1 MCCCFLITSSFL
13 DLLRKKNQLPRVTVV
28 PPKGSSADVSQTS
41 KSHKLQTAPS
51 GAGPPP
57 LPPPGPLRLCCNHEF
72 QEKEIKITKHVFLG
86 VGKSQ
91 LQTRY
96 AATLRHDKGREGWGD
111 QKKFFLKKKLKKT
124 WKNLFKSTHFTL
136 TPPTF
141 HHLFQFLCATSL
153 TMSIFSPSPP
163 PTILFILTATTASR
177 GALCPFNT

>member
-1 MCCCFLITSSFL
+1 M
-13 DLLRKKNQLPRVTVV
+13 

-57 LPPPGPLRLCCNHEF
+57 LPPAPGPLRLCCNHEF

-86 VGKSQ
+86 MGKSQ

-96 AATLRHDKGREGWGD
+96 AATLRHDKGKGGGD
-111 QKKFFLKKKLKKT
+111 QKKNFLKKLKKT

-153 TMSIFSPSPP
+153 TVSIFSPSPP